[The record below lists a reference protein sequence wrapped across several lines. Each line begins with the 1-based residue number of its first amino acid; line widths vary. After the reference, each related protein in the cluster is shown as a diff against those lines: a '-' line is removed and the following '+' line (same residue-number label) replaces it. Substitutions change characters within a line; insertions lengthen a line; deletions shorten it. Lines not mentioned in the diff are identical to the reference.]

1 MELALLFG
9 PRKARVARRSRAA
22 LAIRALEALNAA
34 ERIVRDLLIFVVVMT
49 LRRGAR
55 GDHLAH
61 AERCEEFR

>member
-22 LAIRALEALNAA
+22 LAMQALEALNAA

-49 LRRGAR
+49 LAPRRSW
-55 GDHLAH
+55 
-61 AERCEEFR
+61 